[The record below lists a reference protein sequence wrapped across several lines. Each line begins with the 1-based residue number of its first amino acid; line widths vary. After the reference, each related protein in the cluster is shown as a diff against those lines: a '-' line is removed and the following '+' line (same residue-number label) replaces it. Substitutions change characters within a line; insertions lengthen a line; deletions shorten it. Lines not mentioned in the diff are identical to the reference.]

1 MSSAPTVQEAS
12 GPAFTPLADDAL
24 ILQPILALVA
34 DEPRRIVASVRESG
48 RFVDITVGDLYA
60 QTQAI
65 AKGLV
70 ASGVEAGDRVALMCS
85 TRLEW
90 LLVDLSAQ
98 VADGT
103 PERREVL
110 AIDEGGL
117 DELQRRGTEVPTHV
131 VDERIADLRADHL
144 ATIIYTSGTTGRP
157 KGCAHSLTK
166 GYVLFGL
173 EHGMKAAFAT
183 DIAHLLEE
191 LPMVKPTIIAAVPR
205 IFEKVYEGAR
215 QKAKREG
222 KGRIF
227 DLAADVAIRWS
238 VEQTAGKVRPTTKAL
253 HWLFDK
259 LVYGKIRHAFGGR
272 LRFAISGGGPLGERL
287 THFYAGIGL
296 VVYGGYGLTET
307 SPTLTINSPSSWKPG
322 TVGRPLAGTTIRI
335 APDGEILAKGPQV
348 FSGCW
353 HAEAATAIVVGEGQ
367 PFVSALVTLDEEA
380 LRAWADEHGHAQT
393 PLTELTALPELR
405 AEAAGTSVRPG
416 EPGRACVSIDLTRRL
431 RSARRGDGRS
441 PRPA

>member
-1 MSSAPTVQEAS
+1 
-12 GPAFTPLADDAL
+12 
-24 ILQPILALVA
+24 
-34 DEPRRIVASVRESG
+34 
-48 RFVDITVGDLYA
+48 
-60 QTQAI
+60 
-65 AKGLV
+65 
-70 ASGVEAGDRVALMCS
+70 
-85 TRLEW
+85 
-90 LLVDLSAQ
+90 
-98 VADGT
+98 
-103 PERREVL
+103 
-110 AIDEGGL
+110 
-117 DELQRRGTEVPTHV
+117 
-131 VDERIADLRADHL
+131 
-144 ATIIYTSGTTGRP
+144 
-157 KGCAHSLTK
+157 
-166 GYVLFGL
+166 
-173 EHGMKAAFAT
+173 
-183 DIAHLLEE
+183 
-191 LPMVKPTIIAAVPR
+191 MVKPTIIAAVPR

-238 VEQTAGKVRPTTKAL
+238 VEQTAGKVRPTTKTL

-272 LRFAISGGGPLGERL
+272 LRFAISGGGPLGDRL

-296 VVYGGYGLTET
+296 VVYEGYGLTET
-307 SPTLTINSPSSWKPG
+307 SPTLTINSPGSWKPG

-348 FSGCW
+348 FSGYW
-353 HAEAATAIVVGEGQ
+353 HAEAATAEVFDEDGWFHTGDIGELDDQGFLKITGRKKELIVTAAGKNVAPAPLEDRLRAAPLISQAIVVGEGR

-380 LRAWADEHGHAQT
+380 LRAWADEHGHAETQ
-393 PLTELTALPELR
+393 LTELAALPELR
-405 AEAAGTSVRPG
+405 AEAAGVSVRPG